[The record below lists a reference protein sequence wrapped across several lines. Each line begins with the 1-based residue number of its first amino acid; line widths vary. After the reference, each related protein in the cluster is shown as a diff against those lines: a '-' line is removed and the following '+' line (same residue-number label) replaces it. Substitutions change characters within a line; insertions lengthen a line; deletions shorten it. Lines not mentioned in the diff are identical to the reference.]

1 MADPTLSDRL
11 ALAICV
17 SINGAAGCPIGPCG
31 ECRRRSAGVAHEIAD
46 WLRERHGGS
55 NTTAGLLDGV
65 GCHQPDAEPSIQDG
79 WKTLERTQDS
89 RMWPPI
95 DPGKVAAALAVGR
108 ELRRSDV

>member
-11 ALAICV
+11 ALALCV
-17 SINGAAGCPIGPCG
+17 SINGAAGCPIGACD

-55 NTTAGLLDGV
+55 STTADLLDGV
-65 GCHQPDAEPSIQDG
+65 GCHQPDTEPSIQDR
-79 WKTLERTQDS
+79 WRALERRQDP

-95 DPGKVAAALAVGR
+95 DPGQEAAALAVGR
-108 ELRRSDV
+108 ELRRPHV